1 MITTLN
7 KIRAHHPCKD
17 GWEKLLRALNKTQ
30 PDDEPLLLEEILNSN
45 GLGDTLWCLR
55 AVEGRDR
62 EIRLYAVWC
71 ARQVQH
77 LMSDPCSV
85 AALDVA
91 ERYARGQA
99 SREELEAASAEW
111 EAARSAAWE
120 AAMESVRESV
130 TCASTAAWEA
140 AWAARPAAS
149 TAARSAAWAA
159 RSAAAREARSAAWE
173 AARVAREMAAA
184 KGRAAINAQ
193 VAEFRRVCQEID
205 AGRDPYPEETG
216 R

>member
-1 MITTLN
+1 MRTTLN
-7 KIRAHHPCKD
+7 KIRAHSPCRD
-17 GWEKLLRALNKTQ
+17 GWEKLLRHLNKTAA
-30 PDDEPLLLEEILNSN
+30 DDEPLPLEEILNSN
-45 GLGDTLWCLR
+45 GLGDALWCLR

-99 SREELEAASAEW
+99 SLEEMEAASAEW

-120 AAMESVRESV
+120 AARESARESV
-130 TCASTAAWEA
+130 TCASI
-140 AWAARPAAS
+140 
-149 TAARSAAWAA
+149 
-159 RSAAAREARSAAWE
+159 AAWE
-173 AARVAREMAAA
+173 AAREAASVAWEAGWEARTAAAAAA
-184 KGRAAINAQ
+184 KQQAAIDAQ
-193 VAEFRRVCQEID
+193 VAEFRRVCREID
-205 AGRDPYPEETG
+205 SGRDPYPMEAKP
-216 R
+216 